1 MKERIIQTQACVDE
15 GAAWLAQNCHRFDHV
30 MAATGQLPLRRR
42 TDGFAQLLSAIVSQ
56 QLSVA
61 SAASIWK
68 RVQDADMDKPANI
81 AAASDEDLRACGL
94 SRQKIR
100 YVRALVDADID
111 YVALRDLPS
120 SEVIKTLTTVSGI
133 GVWTAEIYA
142 MFSLGRAD
150 VFAPGD
156 LALQEAARL
165 LFDLPTRPTEKDLR
179 QMAQAWTPWRAVA
192 ARALWAYYK
201 VAKEREG
208 IAQ

>member
-15 GAAWLAQNCHRFDHV
+15 GAAWLAQNCHRFDYV

-111 YVALRDLPS
+111 YVALRELPS

-165 LFDLPTRPTEKDLR
+165 LFDLPTRPTEKELR

>member
-30 MAATGQLPLRRR
+30 MAVTGQLPLRRR

-111 YVALRDLPS
+111 YVALRDLSS

-165 LFDLPTRPTEKDLR
+165 LFDLPTRPTEKELR